1 MNRYLRL
8 LLCLPLLATTACA
21 ADAIAGPEL
30 APEPEAEAVVQAA
43 AQPEAVEANAPVVE
57 APARSILLRSPGSFR
72 PGATKPMYIVD
83 GVVVLTLAD
92 VDNNDIESVEVLRG
106 NTATSLY
113 GSRAERGVI
122 IITTRTGARLRS

>member
-8 LLCLPLLATTACA
+8 LLCLPLLATAACA

-30 APEPEAEAVVQAA
+30 APEPKAEASVQTA
-43 AQPEAVEANAPVVE
+43 AQPEAVEKAALVTNGVPTITLRCYGPF
-57 APARSILLRSPGSFR
+57 PA
-72 PGATKPMYIVD
+72 GATEPMYIVD
-83 GVVVLTLAD
+83 GVIVLTLKD

-106 NTATSLY
+106 NTAASLY